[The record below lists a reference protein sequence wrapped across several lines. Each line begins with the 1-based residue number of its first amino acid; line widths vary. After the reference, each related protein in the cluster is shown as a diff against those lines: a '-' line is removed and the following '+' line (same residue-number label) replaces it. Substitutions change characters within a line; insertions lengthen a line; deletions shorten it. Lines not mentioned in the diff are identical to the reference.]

1 MKKRR
6 IITMMVALLFMQSFW
21 MQEKIFATEPEQSV
35 NTVTVPQEA
44 EQNSERPTPILLDDP
59 LVEVP
64 NEEMEEETPKGAT
77 TDSMPKEEKE
87 VLPTSEPEIEDFP
100 EESIPLGNPEL
111 PNTSGIAAEVYAF
124 IGLGFLL
131 AAYYLY
137 RK

>member
-6 IITMMVALLFMQSFW
+6 MITMMVALLFMQIFW
-21 MQEKIFATEPEQSV
+21 MQQGVFATEPEQSV
-35 NTVTVPQEA
+35 NTVTVPEQA
-44 EQNSERPTPILLDDP
+44 EQNLERPTPILLDEP

-64 NEEMEEETPKGAT
+64 NEEMEEEMPKGAT
-77 TDSMPKEEKE
+77 TDAMSKEEKE
-87 VLPTSEPEIEDFP
+87 MLPTSEPEIEDFP